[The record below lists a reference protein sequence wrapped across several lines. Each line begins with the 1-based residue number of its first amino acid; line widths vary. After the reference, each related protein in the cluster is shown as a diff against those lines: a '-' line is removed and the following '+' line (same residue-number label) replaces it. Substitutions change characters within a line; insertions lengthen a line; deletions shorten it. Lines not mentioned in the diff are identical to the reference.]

1 VCAQADHAGS
11 AYNQLAVISTYL
23 NDDFSTIYNYIRA
36 LAIKVPFKGIS
47 DILDRYL
54 KKAFE
59 RWLERKQEAE
69 GAAPAVGLEEF
80 TREVGVVVA
89 VTFRQN
95 G

>member
-1 VCAQADHAGS
+1 
-11 AYNQLAVISTYL
+11 
-23 NDDFSTIYNYIRA
+23 
-36 LAIKVPFKGIS
+36 
-47 DILDRYL
+47 LDRYL

-69 GAAPAVGLEEF
+69 GAVPAAGLEEF

-89 VTFRQN
+89 VIFRQN